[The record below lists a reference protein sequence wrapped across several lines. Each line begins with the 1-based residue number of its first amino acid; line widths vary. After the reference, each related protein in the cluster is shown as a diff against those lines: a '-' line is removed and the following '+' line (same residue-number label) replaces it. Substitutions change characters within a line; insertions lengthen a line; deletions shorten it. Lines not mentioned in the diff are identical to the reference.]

1 LQITVDKI
9 KELREKTGIGI
20 MDCKKALQDCSGD
33 LDAAIKMLKEQGFAV
48 AEKKKGRSL
57 GSGLVGAYIHPGGRI
72 GALVEV
78 KCETDFVAR
87 TPDFGDLV
95 HNIAMQVAA
104 MKPKC
109 TSQDEIPEGGTPEE
123 VCLML
128 QPFIK
133 DPKKTIEDIVV
144 ETIARVGENI
154 RVSRFSWFELGE

>member
-20 MDCKKALQDCSGD
+20 MDCKKALQDCNGD
-33 LDAAIKMLKEQGFAV
+33 LDAAINMLKEQGFAV

-57 GSGLVGAYIHPGGRI
+57 GSGLVASYIHPGGRI

-78 KCETDFVAR
+78 KCETDLVAR
-87 TPDFGDLV
+87 TPDFGDLA

-104 MKPKC
+104 MNPKY
-109 TSQDEIPEGGTPEE
+109 TSPDETPEEGPPEE

-133 DPKKTIEDIVV
+133 DPKKTIENIVV

-154 RVSRFSWFELGE
+154 RVSRFSRFELGE